1 MANIKENKK
10 GFKVI
15 QVSRSE
21 LMDKLGLYGAMGVC
35 DRCNGITSTGYY
47 IAVLNQW
54 FCPDCYQDGIMEPNV
69 TRKILL
75 LRMKILSFTR
85 ICLDYE
91 TRNIERSHKGTSLC
105 KSVCSRPE

>member
-47 IAVLNQW
+47 IAILNQW
-54 FCPDCYQDGIMEPNV
+54 FCPDCYQDWYHGTKRYPEDV
-69 TRKILL
+69 A
-75 LRMKILSFTR
+75 
-85 ICLDYE
+85 
-91 TRNIERSHKGTSLC
+91 IENNNFEFYKNMFGL
-105 KSVCSRPE
+105 

>member
-1 MANIKENKK
+1 MANIKENKR

-21 LMDKLGLYGAMGVC
+21 LMDKLGLYGARGVC

-54 FCPDCYQDGIMEPNV
+54 FCPKCYQDWYHRAKRYPEDV
-69 TRKILL
+69 A
-75 LRMKILSFTR
+75 
-85 ICLDYE
+85 
-91 TRNIERSHKGTSLC
+91 IENKNFEFYKNMFGL
-105 KSVCSRPE
+105 